1 MPDEGPLGETLFD
14 ERLLAMVAALRVNRP
29 FGGCVESVMTA
40 ATHRREADFALPTAL
55 PFRFEGVFVFIAF
68 ISMSKDVS
76 SRC

>member
-1 MPDEGPLGETLFD
+1 
-14 ERLLAMVAALRVNRP
+14 
-29 FGGCVESVMTA
+29 MTA